1 MMMAARWI
9 FITRYIALVHEIDDF
24 YVFHDE

>member
-1 MMMAARWI
+1 MVMAVSCI

>member
-1 MMMAARWI
+1 MITAARSI

-24 YVFHDE
+24 YIFRDE